1 MHMIFESKQI
11 VYSLEDNWDELVS
24 ITFVNAENYL
34 SLSSLAYEDEI
45 GIEIND
51 QTNCISA
58 LKSDFKYEFAETSIH
73 FTIENPIIQNN
84 VPDLKFVVNF
94 STKNADKLKSA
105 VIALVGK

>member
-1 MHMIFESKQI
+1 MIFESQQI
-11 VYSLEDNWDELVS
+11 AYSLEDNWDELVS
-24 ITFVNAENYL
+24 ITFVNAGNYL

-51 QTNCISA
+51 QTNYVSA
-58 LKSDFKYEFAETSIH
+58 LKTEFKYEFTGSSIH

-94 STKNADKLKSA
+94 SIKEADKLKSA
-105 VIALVGK
+105 VNALVGK